1 VAVPVQFKPGALF
14 KVPAGDDYGY
24 GVMLSQFPYMA
35 FYGKSAVSDE
45 QGLPVGPPLFVVLVT
60 KAAYSTGRWGKPLR
74 LLPENET
81 IPILKFFSQS
91 VINKFDCKI
100 IDPVAHRKV
109 TARPSEC
116 IGLEREAVWSPEHI
130 ESRILD
136 TYAGRPNIYADS
148 LQPKL

>member
-1 VAVPVQFKPGALF
+1 
-14 KVPAGDDYGY
+14 
-24 GVMLSQFPYMA
+24 MA
-35 FYGKSAVSDE
+35 FYGKGAVSDG

-60 KAAYSTGRWGKPLR
+60 RAAYSTGRWGRPLR
-74 LLPENET
+74 LLPENEI
-81 IPILKFFSQS
+81 IPIPKFFSQG

-109 TARPSEC
+109 TANPSEC

-136 TYAGRPNIYADS
+136 TYAGRPNIYAES